1 MRINRNVPSE
11 SAMKPRKKYA
21 LFGVLAA
28 FLLTL
33 VEHIAATYITHEFVL
48 PLARQQLTL
57 LVIASFIFG
66 LIGWYL
72 GGESHSPDASPPAAH
87 PSVNPDVR
95 VTRLAALYSKVY
107 VLGHN
112 GTAKIRDLFS
122 IGSETIIRGPAAGN
136 AEKGQPDSDQKSK
149 GE

>member
-1 MRINRNVPSE
+1 
-11 SAMKPRKKYA
+11 MKPRKMYA

-33 VEHIAATYITHEFVL
+33 AEHIAATYITHEFVL

-57 LVIASFIFG
+57 LVVASIVFA

-72 GGESHSPDASPPAAH
+72 GGESHTPGAPSSATSSP
-87 PSVNPDVR
+87 VIPDVR
-95 VTRLAALYSKVY
+95 VTRLGALCSKVH

-122 IGSETIIRGPAAGN
+122 INSETIIRGPTAGSS
-136 AEKGQPDSDQKSK
+136 KPDQPDGDKQPK
-149 GE
+149 GER